1 MEKSA
6 LTSVFLPLS
15 LAIIMFGMGLSLT
28 LSDFK
33 RILKFPKAVAIGLF
47 CQMIMLP
54 VLAYFMILLFGLNGG
69 LAVGVIVIAA
79 CPGGPTSNIITH
91 ISKGDT
97 ALSVTL
103 TALSTLITIFT
114 IPILVNLGIKT
125 FMGINVEIE
134 LPLMDT
140 FGALIVITILPV
152 SIGMVVKKFKNQFA
166 EKADKFVR
174 IFSVVIFSALVLS
187 VIVVNRA
194 NLALYFK
201 EIGVVTV
208 LLNLGTMLIAFYFS
222 KILSLNF
229 KQSLT
234 ISIESGIQNGT
245 LALLITLTLIQGAT
259 DEMSIAPAIY
269 SLVMF
274 FSGAFVMGYFGRKTD
289 VE

>member
-1 MEKSA
+1 MEKSV

-259 DEMSIAPAIY
+259 NEMSIAPAIY

-274 FSGAFVMGYFGRKTD
+274 FSGAFVMAYFGRKKD
-289 VE
+289 VV

>member
-1 MEKSA
+1 MEKSV

-47 CQMIMLP
+47 CQLILLP
-54 VLAYFMILLFGLNGG
+54 ILAYFMILLFGLNGG

-259 DEMSIAPAIY
+259 NEMSIAPAIY

-274 FSGAFVMGYFGRKTD
+274 FSGAFVMAYFGRKKD
-289 VE
+289 VV

>member
-1 MEKSA
+1 MEKSV

-47 CQMIMLP
+47 CQLIMLP
-54 VLAYFMILLFGLNGG
+54 ILAYFMILLFGLNGG

-245 LALLITLTLIQGAT
+245 LALLITLTLIQGGT
-259 DEMSIAPAIY
+259 NEMSIAPAIY

-274 FSGAFVMGYFGRKTD
+274 FSGAFVMAYFGRKKD
-289 VE
+289 VV